1 VLEQGITLES
11 MVQNL
16 EVANKERDKVLA
28 DLEALRRCLR
38 MGNYFPKTED
48 KLSWLGWVHGLSDR
62 LDMVSTAWRALRET
76 VATLVEQA
84 DAVNASLERFKIIS
98 ARPIGGPTECTT
110 WGDIDQMLECTNHHS
125 KDRSGKID

>member
-1 VLEQGITLES
+1 
-11 MVQNL
+11 
-16 EVANKERDKVLA
+16 
-28 DLEALRRCLR
+28 
-38 MGNYFPKTED
+38 
-48 KLSWLGWVHGLSDR
+48 
-62 LDMVSTAWRALRET
+62 VSTAWRALRET

-110 WGDIDQMLECTNHHS
+110 WDDIDQMLECTNHHS